1 MRPIKRFAK
10 KLMESINVTVGKASL
25 EEMMIS
31 FVRVCVSK

>member
-1 MRPIKRFAK
+1 MRSRKRFAK

-31 FVRVCVSK
+31 LVRVCLSK